1 MFWRH
6 HDVILLHAVGFI
18 VHARGRDRNQTN
30 LLPCAVLANEL
41 RKRLDALLETK
52 IERPDADI
60 SNSPVVEAILRLINT
75 DGI

>member
-1 MFWRH
+1 
-6 HDVILLHAVGFI
+6 
-18 VHARGRDRNQTN
+18 
-30 LLPCAVLANEL
+30 VLANEL

-60 SNSPVVEAILRLINT
+60 SSSPVVEAILRLINT